1 MSATLPSNRPTW
13 RSPSLGEVLTS
24 GMLLPGAEDP
34 SLGFL
39 ELLVRDLS
47 LITDCIDAPSCPTNA
62 GTLPAHSRRGMPAK
76 GTEEITIMCLYA
88 SGYV

>member
-1 MSATLPSNRPTW
+1 MSVTLPSNRPTW
-13 RSPSLGEVLTS
+13 RSPNLGEVLTS

-47 LITDCIDAPSCPTNA
+47 LITDCVHLS
-62 GTLPAHSRRGMPAK
+62 HSPFLFSYLFRFIKVDSGFIQNLSYTSRSLSN
-76 GTEEITIMCLYA
+76 EI
-88 SGYV
+88 

>member
-24 GMLLPGAEDP
+24 GMLLPDAEDP

-47 LITDCIDAPSCPTNA
+47 LITDCVRLS
-62 GTLPAHSRRGMPAK
+62 HSPFLFFYLFLFSK
-76 GTEEITIMCLYA
+76 VD
-88 SGYV
+88 SGSIQELSYTSRSLSNEV